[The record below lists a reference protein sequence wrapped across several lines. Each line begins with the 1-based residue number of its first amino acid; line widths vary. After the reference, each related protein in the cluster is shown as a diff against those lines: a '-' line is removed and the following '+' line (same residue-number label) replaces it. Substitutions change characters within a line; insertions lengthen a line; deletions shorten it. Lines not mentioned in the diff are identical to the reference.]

1 MRAVYSHAMVDRGE
15 MKLTYHDQF
24 AAALTLCDAKQ
35 YGAAHKLLKPL
46 YRQNP
51 EDMHLAGSLGMVYME
66 LGQYEKA
73 HAIWGHLLT
82 LDPKNPLTWLN
93 LGTTYQRQFD
103 FDKSDWC
110 FEQAMQFKPNFLPML
125 VYGIGMNKVLQGK
138 YAEALKCYESVVG
151 DPAAVNSQ
159 GMMNLKLGNF
169 VKGAVQIEE
178 RLKYATNVWPT
189 AAIPQWDGQPIPVY
203 SPVLLVL
210 DQGVGDLIFYSRLAR
225 TFVHR
230 HPQTSLYVGS
240 PELADL
246 IRYLYPSLYI
256 EVMSVLDGTY
266 NWPVQMALGS
276 LPAYYAVEHNIL
288 PGDFTN
294 RSNGLTGTETWLTF
308 RGSRNNPIDLCRSMN
323 IQDAVHLCRLFKRYD
338 TKIHVAQADLT
349 ASECASFYSFDSPMT
364 FSGSWVETAE
374 LLRTRCGL
382 LITVDTAMAHLAT
395 ALGIPC
401 IVLLSFAADWRWEI
415 PGMWSNCK
423 LVYQKTPGRW
433 DDVFEE
439 VVEAAR
445 EMQREKVIA

>member
-1 MRAVYSHAMVDRGE
+1 
-15 MKLTYHDQF
+15 MKLTYADQF

-82 LDPKNPLTWLN
+82 LDPRNPLTWLN

-169 VKGAVQIEE
+169 LKGAQQIEE

-189 AAIPQWDGQPIPVY
+189 DKIPIWDGQPIP
-203 SPVLLVL
+203 PDKHVLLVM
-210 DQGVGDLIFYSRLAR
+210 DQGVGDLLFYSRMAELFCHA
-225 TFVHR
+225 
-230 HPQTSLYVGS
+230 HPVNTLYVAS
-240 PELADL
+240 KELAAL
-246 IRYLYPSLYI
+246 ICYLYPDLYYKI
-256 EVMSVLDGTY
+256 ATPECSFGGY
-266 NWPVQMALGS
+266 VQMALGS
-276 LPAYYAVEHNIL
+276 LPAYYAANIGKL
-288 PGDFTN
+288 LEIYTGRNTD
-294 RSNGLTGTETWLTF
+294 LTGAETWLTF
-308 RGSRNNPIDLCRSMN
+308 RGSRNNPIDLCRSMK
-323 IQDAVHLCRLFKRYD
+323 IGEVREYLFHGEKHLAQDIR
-338 TKIHVAQADLT
+338 IAQADLLDQE
-349 ASECASFYSFDSPMT
+349 ACDLGR
-364 FSGSWVETAE
+364 FSVKFNSSWVETAE